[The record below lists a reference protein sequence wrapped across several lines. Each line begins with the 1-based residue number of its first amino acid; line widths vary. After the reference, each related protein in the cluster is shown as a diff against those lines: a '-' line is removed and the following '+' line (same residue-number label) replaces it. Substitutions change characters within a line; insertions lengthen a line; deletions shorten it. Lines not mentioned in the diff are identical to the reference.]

1 MDVDKN
7 WTDVDGIMDFTL
19 LYPIA
24 IYTLP
29 VDYTLFTNSELTSAV
44 FMSVYYNHT
53 LDTLLE
59 ELKLVFN
66 IDLHKS
72 SDNRIYRNICSLA
85 ERLFNVFRTC
95 LCNELAFMR
104 EYEMTKIVTLEK
116 CMGGVTISF
125 TIEW

>member
-29 VDYTLFTNSELTSAV
+29 VDYTLFTNSELTSTV